1 MFILHGIYAAKVS
14 LLEHFF
20 IGPYRVSEV
29 LVFFAKMNFTI
40 HLCFNMLLCVQEF
53 SEQCFFAFISLCS
66 D

>member
-1 MFILHGIYAAKVS
+1 MEFYAAKVS

-40 HLCFNMLLCVQEF
+40 HLCLNTLNAFHTLRLWEF
-53 SEQCFFAFISLCS
+53 SKEGGNVT
-66 D
+66 